1 MKKNGFRFLID
12 EKGDKTAVLID
23 LNKHRRLWED
33 FYDLMMI
40 EARRNDPRMDWKTA
54 KKQLLTKR
62 KTRHA

>member
-1 MKKNGFRFLID
+1 MKKNGFRFLVN

-40 EARRNDPRMDWKTA
+40 EARRNDPRLDWETS

-62 KTRHA
+62 KTHHA

>member
-1 MKKNGFRFLID
+1 MKKNGFRFLVD

-40 EARRNDPRMDWKTA
+40 EARRNDPRLDWETS
-54 KKQLLTKR
+54 KKADCLEKIP
-62 KTRHA
+62 

>member
-1 MKKNGFRFLID
+1 MKKNGFRFLVD

-40 EARRNDPRMDWKTA
+40 EARRNDPRLDWETS
-54 KKQLLTKR
+54 KKHLLTKR